1 MRWPRKHT
9 FGLWPKG
16 RRSSGAA
23 AGQAHIATVAT
34 IYDPN
39 CEEKEKYT
47 AQNAD
52 DYYSQAQT
60 VDLDADVAGKYTK
73 PEEAHWL
80 VRRIYFLSWITSYDR
95 ERAFADLI
103 AGITLGLTIIPQSI
117 AYAALAGLSSE
128 YGLYSAFI
136 GSIIY
141 VFFGTIPQVSIGPT
155 SLMAILTLQFC
166 ADKPVQVV
174 IVLAFL
180 AGLVE
185 LAMGVFQLGFI
196 VSFIPAPVTK
206 AFTSGTAVIVVFAQ
220 IKNLLGVR
228 LKGFPSII
236 DFFTNIHPTDAVMGV
251 SCMVV
256 LLSLRLLSQVKFK
269 QDTAVTR
276 RLKKILWYIS
286 ISRNA
291 LVVFFTGLLVFIW
304 VKKSSMEAVPFA
316 LSAKVS
322 SAMPSFKLPPFA
334 FEYQNRTYVFT
345 DILHELGSG
354 IVVVPIVAVLANVA
368 IAKAFVKDGNLDAS
382 QEMLTLGLCNIA
394 GSFFSAMPTCGA
406 FTRSAVSQASG
417 VRTPMA
423 GIYTGLIVLS
433 ALSILTPYFQYIPKA
448 SLSAVLIA
456 AVIFMVS
463 ILISYPA
470 YLTDMLT
477 FKQIDL
483 APVKELW
490 QTNKKDFFS
499 WVGSFIICLVAGV
512 ELGLL
517 FGIVLS
523 MIFILL
529 RLGNPKIEVSL
540 KKHESI
546 YYVHVVPQSDVYYTG
561 VDTLRAELRTAC
573 SLYHHDFPVMLDC
586 ARFMQFDATFS
597 EMLIAVAKEMAA
609 NDVLLILQNMSLKV
623 QQMLPVISNVR
634 FWHEDGDLSS
644 HLQPE
649 KEVVPPQLEAKV

>member
-9 FGLWPKG
+9 FGLWPTVGK
-16 RRSSGAA
+16 RSGSGASKGQS
-23 AGQAHIATVAT
+23 AGVATVAT

-47 AQNAD
+47 LQNGD
-52 DYYSQAQT
+52 DCYDQANGHT
-60 VDLDADVAGKYTK
+60 VDVEGKYTK
-73 PEEAHWL
+73 AKQAHWL
-80 VRRIYFLSWITSYDR
+80 LRRIYILSWIRSYDR

-228 LKGFPSII
+228 VKGFPSIGE
-236 DFFTNIHPTDAVMGV
+236 FFGSIRPSDAAMGIF
-251 SCMVV
+251 CLVV

-269 QDTAVTR
+269 QDSPMTR
-276 RLKKILWYIS
+276 RLKKVLWYIS

-304 VKKSSMEAVPFA
+304 VKKSSLEAVPFA
-316 LSAKVS
+316 LSSKVS
-322 SAMPSFKLPPFA
+322 SAMPSIKLPPFA

-456 AVIFMVS
+456 AVIFM
-463 ILISYPA
+463 
-470 YLTDMLT
+470 
-477 FKQIDL
+477 IDL

-523 MIFILL
+523 MVFILL

-540 KKHESI
+540 KQEESLT
-546 YYVHVVPQSDVYYTG
+546 YVHVVPQSDIYYTG
-561 VDTLRAELRTAC
+561 VDTLRGELRGAS
-573 SLYHHDFPVMLDC
+573 SLYRHDFPVVLDC
-586 ARFMQFDATFS
+586 SRFMQFDATFT
-597 EMLIAVAKEMAA
+597 EMLTAVSKEMAE

-623 QQMLPVISNVR
+623 QQMLPVIGNVR
-634 FWHEDGDLSS
+634 FCQEDSQLIS
-644 HLQPE
+644 HLQQE
-649 KEVVPPQLEAKV
+649 KESGQQLDAKL

>member
-9 FGLWPKG
+9 FGLWPKN
-16 RRSSGAA
+16 SSGNRNRRN
-23 AGQAHIATVAT
+23 GEATSKATTVST

-47 AQNAD
+47 AQNGD
-52 DYYSQAQT
+52 EYYGQVHT
-60 VDLDADVAGKYTK
+60 VDLDVASKYSK
-73 PEEAHWL
+73 PKEAHWL
-80 VRRIYFLSWITSYDR
+80 VRRIFFLSWITSYDR
-95 ERAFADLI
+95 EQAFADLI

-228 LKGFPSII
+228 IKGFPSLV
-236 DFFTNIHPTDAVMGV
+236 DFFTNIRPTDAAMGV

-256 LLSLRLLSQVKFK
+256 LLLLRLLSQVNFK

-291 LVVFFTGLLVFIW
+291 LVVFFTGLIVFIW
-304 VKKSSMEAVPFA
+304 VKKSSIEAVPFA

-322 SAMPSFKLPPFA
+322 SAMPTIKLPPFA

-456 AVIFMVS
+456 AVIFM
-463 ILISYPA
+463 
-470 YLTDMLT
+470 
-477 FKQIDL
+477 IDL

-523 MIFILL
+523 MVFILL
-529 RLGNPKIEVSL
+529 RLGNPKFEVTL
-540 KKHESI
+540 KQHEST
-546 YYVHVVPQSDVYYTG
+546 YYVHIVPQSDVYYTG
-561 VDTLRAELRTAC
+561 VDALRNELRQAC
-573 SLYHHDFPVMLDC
+573 RLYQNDFPVVLDC
-586 ARFMQFDATFS
+586 TRFMQFDATFS
-597 EMLIAVAKEMAA
+597 EMLISVAKEMGSH
-609 NDVLLILQNMSLKV
+609 DVLLILQNMSLKV
-623 QQMLPVISNVR
+623 QQMLPVMANVR
-634 FWHEDGDLSS
+634 FCQEDSQLAS
-644 HLQPE
+644 HLQVE
-649 KEVVPPQLEAKV
+649 KEAPLLEAKL

>member
-1 MRWPRKHT
+1 MSIVKKLS
-9 FGLWPKG
+9 FD
-16 RRSSGAA
+16 A
-23 AGQAHIATVAT
+23 
-34 IYDPN
+34 N

-47 AQNAD
+47 LQNGD
-52 DYYSQAQT
+52 DCYDQANGHT
-60 VDLDADVAGKYTK
+60 VDVEGKYTK
-73 PEEAHWL
+73 AKQAHWL
-80 VRRIYFLSWITSYDR
+80 LRRIYILSWIRSYDR

-228 LKGFPSII
+228 VKGFPSIGE
-236 DFFTNIHPTDAVMGV
+236 FFGSIRPSDAAMGIF
-251 SCMVV
+251 CLVV

-269 QDTAVTR
+269 QDSPMTR
-276 RLKKILWYIS
+276 RLKKVLWYIS

-304 VKKSSMEAVPFA
+304 VKKSSLEAVPFA
-316 LSAKVS
+316 LSSKVS
-322 SAMPSFKLPPFA
+322 SAMPSIKLPPFA

-456 AVIFMVS
+456 AVIFM
-463 ILISYPA
+463 
-470 YLTDMLT
+470 
-477 FKQIDL
+477 IDL

-523 MIFILL
+523 MVFILL

-540 KKHESI
+540 KQEESLT
-546 YYVHVVPQSDVYYTG
+546 YVHVVPQSDIYYTG
-561 VDTLRAELRTAC
+561 VDTLRGELRGAS
-573 SLYHHDFPVMLDC
+573 SLYRHDFPVVLDC
-586 ARFMQFDATFS
+586 SRFMQFDATFT
-597 EMLIAVAKEMAA
+597 EMLTAVSKEMAE

-623 QQMLPVISNVR
+623 QQMLPVIGNVR
-634 FWHEDGDLSS
+634 FCQEDSQLIS
-644 HLQPE
+644 HLQQE
-649 KEVVPPQLEAKV
+649 KESGQQLDAKL

>member
-9 FGLWPKG
+9 FGLWPTGKRSDGASKG
-16 RRSSGAA
+16 QSGP
-23 AGQAHIATVAT
+23 ATVAT

-47 AQNAD
+47 LQNGD
-52 DYYSQAQT
+52 DYYDQSHS
-60 VDLDADVAGKYTK
+60 VDVEGKYTK
-73 PEEAHWL
+73 PKQAHWL
-80 VRRIYFLSWITSYDR
+80 LRRIYILSWIRNYDR

-196 VSFIPAPVTK
+196 VSFIPGPVTK

-228 LKGFPSII
+228 MKGFSSIGEFFSSIKPS
-236 DFFTNIHPTDAVMGV
+236 DAAMGI
-251 SCMVV
+251 SCLCV

-269 QDTAVTR
+269 QDTSLTR
-276 RLKKILWYIS
+276 RLKKVLWYIS

-316 LSAKVS
+316 LSSKVS
-322 SAMPSFKLPPFA
+322 SAMPSIKLPPFA

-354 IVVVPIVAVLANVA
+354 IIVVPIVAVLANVA
-368 IAKAFVKDGNLDAS
+368 IAKAFVKDGNPGAS
-382 QEMLTLGLCNIA
+382 PEMRRWGPCTYRVPFQCHGPPVGHSPA
-394 GSFFSAMPTCGA
+394 R
-406 FTRSAVSQASG
+406 RS
-417 VRTPMA
+417 VRPRA
-423 GIYTGLIVLS
+423 YAHLWLGIYTEPDCAFRLEHTYRRTS
-433 ALSILTPYFQYIPKA
+433 QYIPKA

-456 AVIFMVS
+456 AVIFM
-463 ILISYPA
+463 
-470 YLTDMLT
+470 
-477 FKQIDL
+477 IDV
-483 APVKELW
+483 APVRELW

-523 MIFILL
+523 MVFILL

-540 KKHESI
+540 KKHESLT
-546 YYVHVVPQSDVYYTG
+546 YVHVVPLSDIYYTG
-561 VDTLRAELRTAC
+561 VDTLRGELRGAC
-573 SLYHHDFPVMLDC
+573 SLYRNDFPVVLDC
-586 ARFMQFDATFS
+586 TRFMQFDATFT
-597 EMLIAVAKEMAA
+597 EMLTAVSKEMAE

-623 QQMLPVISNVR
+623 QEMLPVNGNLR
-634 FWHEDGDLSS
+634 FCQEDSQLIS
-644 HLQPE
+644 HLQQE
-649 KEVVPPQLEAKV
+649 KESVAPQLEAKL

>member
-9 FGLWPKG
+9 FGLWPTGKRSDGASKG
-16 RRSSGAA
+16 QSGP
-23 AGQAHIATVAT
+23 ATVAT

-47 AQNAD
+47 LQNGD
-52 DYYSQAQT
+52 DYYDQSHS
-60 VDLDADVAGKYTK
+60 VDVEGKYTK
-73 PEEAHWL
+73 PKQAHWL
-80 VRRIYFLSWITSYDR
+80 LRRIYILSWIRNYDR

-196 VSFIPAPVTK
+196 VSFIPGPVTK

-228 LKGFPSII
+228 MKGFTSIGEFFSSIKPS
-236 DFFTNIHPTDAVMGV
+236 DAAMGI
-251 SCMVV
+251 SCMCV

-269 QDTAVTR
+269 QDTSLTR
-276 RLKKILWYIS
+276 RLKKVLWYIS

-316 LSAKVS
+316 LSSKVS
-322 SAMPSFKLPPFA
+322 SAMPSIKLPPFA

-354 IVVVPIVAVLANVA
+354 IIVVPIVAVLANVA

-456 AVIFMVS
+456 AVIFM
-463 ILISYPA
+463 
-470 YLTDMLT
+470 
-477 FKQIDL
+477 IDV
-483 APVKELW
+483 APVRELW

-523 MIFILL
+523 MVFILL

-540 KKHESI
+540 KKHESLT
-546 YYVHVVPQSDVYYTG
+546 YVHVVPLSDIYYTG
-561 VDTLRAELRTAC
+561 VDTLRGELRGAC
-573 SLYHHDFPVMLDC
+573 SLYRNDFPVVLDC
-586 ARFMQFDATFS
+586 TRFMQFDATFT
-597 EMLIAVAKEMAA
+597 EMLTAVSKEMAE

-623 QQMLPVISNVR
+623 QEMLPVNGNLR
-634 FWHEDGDLSS
+634 FCQEDSQLIS
-644 HLQPE
+644 HLQQE
-649 KEVVPPQLEAKV
+649 KESVPPQLEAKL